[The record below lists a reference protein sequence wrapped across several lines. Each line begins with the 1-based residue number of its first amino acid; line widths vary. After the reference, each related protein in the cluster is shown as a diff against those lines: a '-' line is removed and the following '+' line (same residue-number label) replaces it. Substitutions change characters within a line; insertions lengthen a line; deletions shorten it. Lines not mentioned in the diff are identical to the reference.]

1 MSFNPDGAQTCRPSN
16 DKMVVHCLAEG
27 LTVTPAKRAKW
38 VKWVSCNT
46 HAPARVAV
54 KLTGCENVLRH
65 TPHYNY
71 AGMGVIFLSFDEG
84 QTYRKYAFDEV
95 YVETTA

>member
-1 MSFNPDGAQTCRPSN
+1 MS
-16 DKMVVHCLAEG
+16 
-27 LTVTPAKRAKW
+27 
-38 VKWVSCNT
+38 NT
-46 HAPARVAV
+46 ARVAV